1 MVKEGNG
8 GIFSETLSACLL
20 RVTQFLILPPC
31 HAEKKKREDSE
42 RIHEEQSDEPTFLS
56 HSCRSPHSPSFQCDI
71 QEEEENEIG
80 DDGAK
85 VVDGANELHVVDEVL
100 EVHVSEGKWWLA
112 MSEPRALRVFSG
124 QAPSRGESNGGRY
137 WIRTSDLAN
146 VSRTL

>member
-1 MVKEGNG
+1 MEKERNG

-31 HAEKKKREDSE
+31 HAEEKKREDSE

-85 VVDGANELHVVDEVL
+85 VVDGSDELHVVDEVL
-100 EVHVSEGKWWLA
+100 WVHHRKRGKSSSAYPAICL
-112 MSEPRALRVFSG
+112 M
-124 QAPSRGESNGGRY
+124 Y
-137 WIRTSDLAN
+137 
-146 VSRTL
+146 TLCADD